1 MKDDAVYLLW
11 DNGVVV
17 LKDEPLN
24 VLGPEALLFY

>member
-1 MKDDAVYLLW
+1 MKDNAVYLLW

-24 VLGPEALLFY
+24 VLGPEAFLFY